1 MMKTYNDLPSD
12 AGSNIIGQVTAQ
24 ANRLQQR
31 LASVKHTVAI
41 MSGKGGVGKSALTAN
56 LAAALALKGNTVG
69 VVDADINGPTLA
81 KMMGVRNVTL
91 EYASTG
97 VKPAVTALGTK
108 LISMDLLLAED
119 DAPVLWNAHSQ
130 KDAFTWR
137 TTMEVGALREFIA
150 DTEWGDLDYL
160 LLDLPPGTDRL
171 PNVAELVPNLDGV
184 IVVTIPSEVSQLIV
198 KKSVTMARDIL
209 QIPIIGVVENMACY
223 VCQHCGEEEP
233 SFLLRRHL
241 IRRSNRLFLVEFL
254 LIRSL
259 HVVVTLESLMLTNI
273 LMHPQVR
280 HSCKWLKRFRRFSS
294 VVQFTKLWTG
304 RIIFRLLF
312 QRSKDF
318 LRVSDTT
325 ELGEK

>member
-1 MMKTYNDLPSD
+1 MKTYTDLPSD

-24 ANRLQQR
+24 ADRLQQR
-31 LASVKHTVAI
+31 LTSVKHTIAV

-56 LAAALALKGNTVG
+56 LATALTLKGNTVG

-81 KMMGVRNVTL
+81 KMMGVRNATL
-91 EYASTG
+91 EYTPIG
-97 VKPAVTALGTK
+97 VKPAVTTIGTK

-171 PNVAELVPNLDGV
+171 PNVAEFIPNLGGV
-184 IVVTIPSEVSQLIV
+184 VVVTIPSEVSQLIV

-209 QIPIIGVVENMACY
+209 KIPIIGVVENMAFY

-233 SFLLRRHL
+233 
-241 IRRSNRLFLVEFL
+241 LFSAEE
-254 LIRSL
+254 
-259 HVVVTLESLMLTNI
+259 TLNKAFQQTVLGSIPFDPKLARANDNGTPYIDEYSDAPASKALM
-273 LMHPQVR
+273 QVAE
-280 HSCKWLKRFRRFSS
+280 KIQDFFRRNSGQQS
-294 VVQFTKLWTG
+294 AKRG
-304 RIIFRLLF
+304 Y
-312 QRSKDF
+312 
-318 LRVSDTT
+318 
-325 ELGEK
+325 

>member
-1 MMKTYNDLPSD
+1 MKTYNELPSD

-41 MSGKGGVGKSALTAN
+41 MSGKGGVGKSSLTAN
-56 LAAALALKGNTVG
+56 LATALTLNGNAVG

-81 KMMGVRNVTL
+81 KMMGVRNATL
-91 EYASTG
+91 EYTSMG

-137 TTMEVGALREFIA
+137 ATMEVGALREFIA

-171 PNVAELVPNLDGV
+171 PNVAELIPNLGGV
-184 IVVTIPSEVSQLIV
+184 VVVTIPSEVSQFIV
-198 KKSVTMARDIL
+198 KKSVTMAKDIL
-209 QIPIIGVVENMACY
+209 NVPIIGVVENMAFY

-233 SFLLRRHL
+233 LFSAEETLNKAFQQTILGSIPFDPQLSRANDNGTLYLDERL
-241 IRRSNRLFLVEFL
+241 GTPASKALMQVAEKIQAFFENRTYAAPIAGGV
-254 LIRSL
+254 
-259 HVVVTLESLMLTNI
+259 
-273 LMHPQVR
+273 
-280 HSCKWLKRFRRFSS
+280 
-294 VVQFTKLWTG
+294 
-304 RIIFRLLF
+304 
-312 QRSKDF
+312 
-318 LRVSDTT
+318 
-325 ELGEK
+325 